1 MPRKISVLNEYAQVD
16 KILKSGFSRG
26 EFNYNDLTLLSK
38 KFFNDGL
45 NTKEIKDKLIEFCFS
60 QDENFN
66 LVLHEETIKLAI
78 KNGEKYNLRS
88 SKGNIPVYKKEL
100 DKIKNLD
107 FKLYKILFVMLVL
120 SRHNKFS
127 SVRRVD
133 VKKRKSGSHYV
144 NKDFLDILRYSG
156 YKSLTLKE
164 VNSLKYRLDGE
175 LGLISASTLGKEL
188 WQVLFAEDESNS
200 NEVVVLVTDIEKILD
215 FIPVYCLDCGKL
227 FERKGKK
234 ERCLDCY
241 PKYLQKIKKESK
253 NKKREKDNCS

>member
-26 EFNYNDLTLLSK
+26 EFNYNDITLLSK

-45 NTKEIKDKLIEFCFS
+45 NSKEIKNKIIEFCFS

-66 LVLHEETIKLAI
+66 LILHEETIKTAV

-88 SKGNIPVYKKEL
+88 SQGNIPVYKKEL
-100 DKIKNLD
+100 DRIKNLD

-120 SRHNKFS
+120 ARHNKFS
-127 SVRRVD
+127 SVRRIEI
-133 VKKRKSGSHYV
+133 KKRKNGSHYV

-156 YKSLTLKE
+156 YKNLTLKE
-164 VNSLKYRLDGE
+164 VNSLKYRLHGE

-188 WQVLFAEDESNS
+188 WQVMFAEDESNS

-227 FERKGKK
+227 FERKGRK
-234 ERCLDCY
+234 ERCSDCY
-241 PKYLQKIKKESK
+241 PEYRKKINKE
-253 NKKREKDNCS
+253 NMRKKRV